1 MKFKYSTYSCNQ
13 NIQEINRSVN
23 KEAGLKKSTH
33 THTTA
38 IGNFKAE
45 QDTPKIDI
53 VLNEC
58 LMQYKN

>member
-1 MKFKYSTYSCNQ
+1 MDWPVLTNEEDRMKFKYSTYSCNQ

-45 QDTPKIDI
+45 
-53 VLNEC
+53 
-58 LMQYKN
+58 